1 MDKLLMTKVKAPH
14 DQSWDG
20 HQLDHTF
27 DQDCLIINTSPVI
40 LHPTTTPT
48 LIILLVITLG
58 PLIINTLI
66 KFLTSRLQ
74 NTFLP

>member
-1 MDKLLMTKVKAPH
+1 MTKVKAPH

-20 HQLDHTF
+20 DQLDHTF